1 MIDPIAMTSLAEL
14 SGNVGFGLVTIGA
27 GLGIGLI
34 GSKAAEAT
42 GRNPGASSPIMVI
55 AITLAALI
63 EGVAL
68 ISICSLRGNELGA
81 FCCQP
86 DRFHSDGGDPA
97 VSGVQ
102 AHPERSGKKTPA
114 D

>member
-42 GRNPGASSPIMVI
+42 GA
-55 AITLAALI
+55 T
-63 EGVAL
+63 
-68 ISICSLRGNELGA
+68 
-81 FCCQP
+81 
-86 DRFHSDGGDPA
+86 
-97 VSGVQ
+97 
-102 AHPERSGKKTPA
+102 PEPPPPLW
-114 D
+114 

>member
-42 GRNPGASSPIMVI
+42 GRNP
-55 AITLAALI
+55 ALI

-68 ISICSLRGNELGA
+68 ISI
-81 FCCQP
+81 F
-86 DRFHSDGGDPA
+86 
-97 VSGVQ
+97 V
-102 AHPERSGKKTPA
+102 K
-114 D
+114 

>member
-27 GLGIGLI
+27 ASALA
-34 GSKAAEAT
+34 SSARKP
-42 GRNPGASSPIMVI
+42 RKPPGATPEPPPPIMVI

-68 ISICSLRGNELGA
+68 ISI
-81 FCCQP
+81 F
-86 DRFHSDGGDPA
+86 
-97 VSGVQ
+97 V
-102 AHPERSGKKTPA
+102 K
-114 D
+114 

>member
-34 GSKAAEAT
+34 GAAT

-68 ISICSLRGNELGA
+68 ISI
-81 FCCQP
+81 F
-86 DRFHSDGGDPA
+86 
-97 VSGVQ
+97 V
-102 AHPERSGKKTPA
+102 K
-114 D
+114 